1 MSLRFTPLHP
11 SFVAEVSGVDLRQ
24 VFDAPTLAALRE
36 GMDRYGVLVFRRQP
50 LSDAE
55 QLDFA
60 RRWDGTLHT
69 KTGISALAASR
80 LGNEALTD
88 ISNVDENGD
97 VLDTADRRRV
107 YGLANQLWHTDAS
120 FENPPGRYSL
130 LSARVIPAVRADTE
144 FADMRAAWEALPLA
158 TQERLLPL
166 TAHHSI
172 AHSRE
177 VLGFSFSPAERDCLH
192 GNPQP
197 LVRYCAKSGR
207 RALYLASHV
216 SHLVEMPVAEGR
228 LLLQDLM
235 SHATAPRFC
244 YAHQW
249 EAEDLVIWDNRST
262 MHRARPFDDRQ
273 YRREL
278 RRVTTL
284 DINPVSA

>member
-11 SFVAEVSGVDLRQ
+11 SFMAEVSGVDLRR
-24 VFDAPTLAALRE
+24 VFDEPTLAALRD

-50 LSDAE
+50 LTDAE

-69 KTGISALAASR
+69 KTGISALTASR

-88 ISNVDENGD
+88 ISNVDEHGD
-97 VLDTADRRRV
+97 PLDSADRRRI

-144 FADMRAAWEALPLA
+144 FADMRAAWEALPA
-158 TQERLLPL
+158 EEQARLLPL

-172 AHSRE
+172 AYSRE
-177 VLGFSFSPAERDCLH
+177 VLGFSFSSEERERLH

-197 LVRYCAKSGR
+197 LVRYCEKTGR
-207 RALYLASHV
+207 RALYLASHA
-216 SHLVEMPVAEGR
+216 SHIVDMPVAEGR
-228 LLLQDLM
+228 LLLRDLM
-235 SHATAPRFC
+235 THATAPQFC
-244 YAHQW
+244 YAHAW
-249 EAEDLVIWDNRST
+249 DNEDLVIWDNRST
-262 MHRARPFDDRQ
+262 MHRARPFNDKQ

-284 DINPVSA
+284 DIKPVPA